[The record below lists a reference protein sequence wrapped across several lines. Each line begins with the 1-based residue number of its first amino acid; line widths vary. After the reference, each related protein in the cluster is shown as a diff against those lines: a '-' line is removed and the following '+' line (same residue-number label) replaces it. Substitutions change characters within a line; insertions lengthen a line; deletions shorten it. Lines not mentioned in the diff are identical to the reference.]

1 MGRKCASQPV
11 KISKDDLDVGGA
23 NGKLRLSLNKQP
35 WGAFMFDTAPLQP
48 LQSMDEGDWVDVA
61 EVRGDSAWI
70 SRLAELGIAAGRRL
84 QILRRGTPCLLQL
97 GSSRVSLRPGAA
109 SQILVR
115 RVVLT
120 D

>member
-1 MGRKCASQPV
+1 MLEGTPV
-11 KISKDDLDVGGA
+11 L
-23 NGKLRLSLNKQP
+23 
-35 WGAFMFDTAPLQP
+35 P
-48 LQSMDEGDWVDVA
+48 LQSMDEGDWADIA

-84 QILRRGTPCLLQL
+84 QVLRRGTPCLLQL
-97 GSSRVSLRPGAA
+97 GSARVSLRQDAG

-115 RVVLT
+115 RVVLA